1 MTMGKALCLNM
12 IVKNETANLD
22 RCLRAVADHI
32 TCWVIGDTGSTD
44 GTQNFIKSFFADR
57 GIPGELHSFPFLNFE
72 QARNAALDHAAASE
86 LAYDYILLADADMEL
101 MVEDRDF
108 RAKLEA
114 PGYRLIQ
121 RTDSG
126 LTYSNTRLVR
136 RNIGARYHGV
146 THEYI
151 DVPGGVEEL
160 QGVWYKDHASG
171 SNRADKFERDIRLLS
186 KALKHE
192 PENHRYWFYLAQSYR
207 DAGQRAKAAQTY
219 AKRAEMGGWDEE
231 AWYARLQQA
240 RCLRDLKDEGGFIRE
255 ALAAFNQRPQ
265 RAEPLYDL
273 ARFYRECGMN
283 AVSVLFSEFG
293 LTLPRPEQDILFL
306 EDFVYEAGLHEEY
319 SIAANYA
326 CDPAR
331 KDRGRDAC
339 NWLALNRKIPAGNR
353 NLARSNLLFYV
364 ESAST
369 MMPSFVARPVGFTP
383 PDGYQPTNP
392 SVARWGEQI
401 MMVQRTVN
409 YIMTGDNQYE
419 TPNGAPIHTRNFLL
433 RLDPALDIQSSTEIL
448 PPADMPEPLYKLVKG
463 FEDMRLFAWAGQLWC
478 SSNLR
483 ELTAEGWCEQ
493 VLARIDQSA
502 SGDCRLTDWRVLR
515 PEGPRLHEKNWMPL
529 VDDDRL
535 QFIYLCDP
543 TRILD
548 EQARTVAESVPAIT
562 AEQFRGGSQAI
573 PFDGGWLALI
583 HEVLWWTAPGRRS
596 YQHRFVWLDK
606 SRIVRGVSR
615 AFFFHEKAIE
625 FAAGLAWHPDRK
637 RLMVSF
643 SVGDHESRIATVD
656 ANDVRSV
663 LVNVK
668 QLPSG
673 SPGAR
678 ARVPITVALRDAS
691 EPTDSGQRAQPVDP
705 ATPASIE
712 GLVANVS
719 DGIRQRAIDEESAA
733 ESASLASIFDRWG
746 TDKAAN
752 GYADFYD
759 CLFRKDRRQIEA
771 VLEIGIGT
779 MIPGVHSSMAGYA
792 KEGYKPGGSLRS
804 WAEFFSN
811 AIVYGADVQPD
822 TQFNDNDQI
831 VTVLCDSTNRT
842 HVEELAKSLNYKK
855 FDIIIDDGSHLLD
868 DQLATLA
875 NFFPYLKENGTYIVE
890 DIAHNGLVH
899 HVDKIKAIC
908 GESPLFFAGP
918 QNNPLVIKKR
928 TTVAQT
934 NERYLELAPFLR
946 AVDSPAD
953 RKELSRALDQ
963 RVAQFLGA
971 RDTTTLPRIHCF
983 YEVLSDT
990 AQHHSLIAA
999 TASMRAAG
1007 HPVQVWS
1014 YSPQKLDFLAQQGI
1028 EVRPA
1033 EDVMP
1038 RGLFERIVAGSEIR
1052 YFSDIFRYAALYEH
1066 GGLWM
1071 DTDVVLLRPFPYG
1084 GDYFLNLQ
1092 WRGGH
1097 KGHFVCGN
1105 VMYATPH
1112 SRHLRTLYER
1122 SLDHFFQSGGKEFG
1136 DIGPKLLSD
1145 YVMSDAGAELRGWL
1159 FSPMLFNA
1167 IDWTEIEKFNQPI
1180 AELADYLSD
1189 ERVFGVHLWN
1199 ARTNARSRD
1208 EDASL
1213 IALLSDPIGR
1223 LPTMTILAE
1232 RFNTDK
1238 NRHTGNRHFYSR
1250 IYDKLLSARRF
1261 SLRRLMEI
1269 GLCRGLAEQNQTEMP
1284 SVELWQT
1291 YFPFCHV
1298 IGVDLTDFS
1307 RFNNERLSSL
1317 VCDQSKPDQLRAVAA
1332 SVEPGSLDVIIDDG
1346 SHASFDQQA
1355 TLREFFPLLADGG
1368 WYFIEDLDWQPP
1380 GEDRGKIT
1388 PTKDLLREI
1397 QGHGTARSIDP
1408 MGIGDL
1414 SGQISQILFFDSH
1427 YELNR
1432 ATLLGGLVA
1441 IRKRGGAGFV

>member
-22 RCLRAVADHI
+22 RCLHAVADHI

-44 GTQNFIKSFFADR
+44 GTQDFIKSFFADR

-72 QARNAALDHAAASE
+72 QARNAALDHAAASQ
-86 LAYDYILLADADMEL
+86 LPYDYLLLADADMEL
-101 MVEDRDF
+101 VVEDRDF

-126 LTYSNTRLVR
+126 LTYWNTRLVR
-136 RNIGARYHGV
+136 RNTGARYHGV

-151 DVPGGVEEL
+151 DVPGGAEEL
-160 QGVWYKDHASG
+160 QGVSYKDHATG

-207 DAGQRAKAAQTY
+207 DAGQKTKAAQTY

-240 RCLRDLKDEGGFIRE
+240 RCLRDLKDDGGFIRE

-273 ARFYRECGMN
+273 ARFYRERGMN
-283 AVSVLFSEFG
+283 AASVLFSEFG

-326 CDPAR
+326 RDPAR

-433 RLDPALDIQSSTEIL
+433 RLDPSLDTQSSTEIL
-448 PPADMPEPLYKLVKG
+448 PPADMPEPLYEPVKG
-463 FEDMRLFAWAGQLWC
+463 FEDMRLFAWRGELWC
-478 SSNLR
+478 ISNLR

-502 SGDCRLTDWRVLR
+502 PGDCRLTDWRVLR

-548 EQARTVAESVPAIT
+548 EQARTVAENVPAIT

-625 FAAGLAWHPDRK
+625 FAAGLAWHPDGK

-643 SVGDHESRIATVD
+643 SVGDHESWIATVD
-656 ANDVRSV
+656 ADEVRGVLQDVER
-663 LVNVK
+663 
-668 QLPSG
+668 LPSG
-673 SPGAR
+673 A
-678 ARVPITVALRDAS
+678 PIISGRPERSSVTGPDATPRLAANVGKS
-691 EPTDSGQRAQPVDP
+691 TASAEVPTDPSSEAP
-705 ATPASIE
+705 ADLSP
-712 GLVANVS
+712 
-719 DGIRQRAIDEESAA
+719 
-733 ESASLASIFDRWG
+733 
-746 TDKAAN
+746 
-752 GYADFYD
+752 
-759 CLFRKDRRQIEA
+759 
-771 VLEIGIGT
+771 
-779 MIPGVHSSMAGYA
+779 
-792 KEGYKPGGSLRS
+792 
-804 WAEFFSN
+804 
-811 AIVYGADVQPD
+811 
-822 TQFNDNDQI
+822 
-831 VTVLCDSTNRT
+831 
-842 HVEELAKSLNYKK
+842 AKST
-855 FDIIIDDGSHLLD
+855 D
-868 DQLATLA
+868 
-875 NFFPYLKENGTYIVE
+875 
-890 DIAHNGLVH
+890 
-899 HVDKIKAIC
+899 
-908 GESPLFFAGP
+908 
-918 QNNPLVIKKR
+918 
-928 TTVAQT
+928 
-934 NERYLELAPFLR
+934 ERFLELAPFLR
-946 AVDSPAD
+946 AVDSPGE
-953 RKELSRALDQ
+953 RRTLSRGFDGRIA
-963 RVAQFLGA
+963 RILG
-971 RDTTTLPRIHCF
+971 RPDTAALPRIHCF
-983 YEVLSDT
+983 YEVLSET

-1014 YSPQKLDFLAQQGI
+1014 YSPQKLDFLVQKGI
-1028 EVRPA
+1028 EVWSA

-1105 VMYATPH
+1105 VMFATPH

-1145 YVMSDAGAELRGWL
+1145 YVMSDAGAELRVWL
-1159 FSPMLFNA
+1159 FSPVLFNS

-1180 AELADYLSD
+1180 AELADYLND

-1223 LPTMTILAE
+1223 LPTMTTLAE

-1261 SLRRLMEI
+1261 SMRRLMEI

-1291 YFPFCHV
+1291 YFPFCRV
-1298 IGVDLTDFS
+1298 LGVDLTDFS
-1307 RFNNERLSSL
+1307 RFNNDRFSSL

-1332 SVEPGSLDVIIDDG
+1332 SLEPGSLDVIIDDG

-1432 ATLLGGLVA
+1432 AKMLGGLVA
-1441 IRKRGGAGFV
+1441 IQKRGGAGLV